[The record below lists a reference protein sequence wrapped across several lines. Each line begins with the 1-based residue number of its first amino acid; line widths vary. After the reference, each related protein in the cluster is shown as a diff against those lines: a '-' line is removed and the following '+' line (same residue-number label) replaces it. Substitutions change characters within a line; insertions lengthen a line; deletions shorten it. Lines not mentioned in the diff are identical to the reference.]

1 MRERAKV
8 CCVAKVDPKMATF
21 LTNAKMAP
29 ALAARIETSVRGRR
43 SGSGGTVALRRFV
56 SGFRLVLLVFV
67 VAAIASVVRMR
78 HRNKV
83 ELERARDA
91 LLSRIHAQAGLLAP
105 EDRRAIARIE
115 PWLVRGSGPYEGDVI
130 ADELRDPSALA
141 SVLSRPLV
149 YVRGPTT
156 DFDGRAGIATTAA
169 TSLKD
174 AFLLCL
180 IEPPASRTESALLA
194 KVHGAYAGGARMESR
209 TSNVRRLHDAEAG
222 LPFLQPSWEAQV
234 RAEADLAELS
244 RLNRAF
250 TTAPTERALTAAR
263 ARLLLYAMD
272 DSGDRSGV
280 SELDGERP
288 HDVRIGLVELGAGRV
303 LLRLRKHVDPSWI
316 SIPNRPEYASGLD
329 SCALALDV
337 RTTVIGG

>member
-1 MRERAKV
+1 
-8 CCVAKVDPKMATF
+8 MATF

-29 ALAARIETSVRGRR
+29 ALAARIEASVRGRR
-43 SGSGGTVALRRFV
+43 GGHSGTVALRRFV
-56 SGFRLVLLVFV
+56 SGFRLVLLVSV
-67 VAAIASVVRMR
+67 IATSVSLIRMR

-91 LLSRIHAQAGLLAP
+91 LLARIHTQTGSLAP
-105 EDRRAIARIE
+105 EDRKALARIE
-115 PWLVRGSGPYEGDVI
+115 PWLVRASGAYEGDLI
-130 ADELRDPSALA
+130 ANELREGGAVA

-149 YVRGPTT
+149 YVRGPTS
-156 DFDGRAGIATTAA
+156 DFDGRTGIAATAA

-180 IEPPASRTESALLA
+180 LEPPASRAESALLA
-194 KVHGAYAGGARMESR
+194 KVHGAYGGGARLESR
-209 TSNVRRLHDAEAG
+209 TSNARRLHDAEAG

-234 RAEADLAELS
+234 KAERDAAELT
-244 RLNRAF
+244 RLERAF
-250 TTAPTERALTAAR
+250 TAAPIERALKAAR

-272 DSGDRSGV
+272 DAGDRGGL

-288 HDVRIGLVELGAGRV
+288 HDVRIGIVDLRAGKV
-303 LLRLRKHVDPSWI
+303 LLRLRKRVDPSWI
-316 SIPNRPEYASGLD
+316 SLSSRPQYASGLD

-337 RTTVIGG
+337 RASVIGD